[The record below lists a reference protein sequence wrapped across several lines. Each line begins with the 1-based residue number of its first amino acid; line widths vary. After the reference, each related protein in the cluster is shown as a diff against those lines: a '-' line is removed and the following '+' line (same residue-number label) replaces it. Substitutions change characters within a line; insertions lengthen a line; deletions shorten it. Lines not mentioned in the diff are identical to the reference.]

1 MCRVQESFT
10 AVKETVGALGGKFF
24 MRIISQ
30 FRDFYDGLSSPD
42 DPAVWLRQ
50 QKKITISPNDPLI
63 KKNCP
68 VGFEPWMDCTVIPCQ
83 RLAIVDFGLIFFYG
97 KLFPYWKKDNAYSFS
112 YDEYCLTY
120 NRTVPDNKWNIWQT
134 DAVRKLFA
142 LDFPSEYKQFNI
154 RYKTP
159 VLHLYRAREPEDDVV
174 NRHSSSKKLILEFNP
189 RLQELQFYKMLD
201 AVSVFQELERYIFN
215 DLAETP
221 TPPENISDKD
231 KAWAHGFRDKYSFR
245 KEPGKK

>member
-1 MCRVQESFT
+1 
-10 AVKETVGALGGKFF
+10 
-24 MRIISQ
+24 MRIISK
-30 FRDFYDGLSSPD
+30 FRDFYDGLSAPA
-42 DPAVWLRQ
+42 DPEIWLRQ
-50 QKKITISPNDPLI
+50 RQTLTIAPDEPLF

-68 VGFEPWMDCTVIPCQ
+68 VGFEPWMDCTVIPCR
-83 RLAIVDFGLIFFYG
+83 RLALVDFGLIFFCG
-97 KLFPYWKKDNAYSFS
+97 KLFPYWKKDNVYSFS
-112 YDEYCLTY
+112 YDEYILTY
-120 NRTVPDNKWNIWQT
+120 NRMVPDNDWNIWQT

-159 VLHLYRAREPEDDVV
+159 ILHLYWLRAPD
-174 NRHSSSKKLILEFNP
+174 SKINVRQKTEKTLLLEFNP
-189 RLQELQFYKMLD
+189 RLQDMQFYKVLD

-215 DLAETP
+215 DLAENP